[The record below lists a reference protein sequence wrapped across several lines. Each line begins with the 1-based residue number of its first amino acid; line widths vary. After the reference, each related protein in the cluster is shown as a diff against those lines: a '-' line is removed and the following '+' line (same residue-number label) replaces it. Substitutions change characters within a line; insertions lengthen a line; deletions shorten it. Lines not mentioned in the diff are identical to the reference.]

1 MDMFSIAGLRKSVRN
16 FTKKTFDENTK
27 KEIIDFFAKCEKFD
41 ESIKTE
47 VKFFDKKDLPEE
59 AENNGGYNGFLIEAP
74 YYIAVYSEK
83 KTCFIENAGYMGE
96 NIIFK
101 LTSMGID
108 SCWITLKQDYVISQ
122 PDSKMRLT
130 GLIAA
135 GYGAKFK
142 NPKIINKMIWG
153 KGYDN
158 LKVVNIDTDNKAR
171 KEVTEIVYMNE
182 YGNNITMDEL
192 SSSGIEEGF
201 YAARHAPSAL
211 NRQPW
216 RFILDNEFVVLVIKK
231 DEYTNIYEAKIDAG
245 TVMFNFAAVITER
258 VFKIKWVVGK
268 PEKNYKIPDDCV
280 IAAYCHI

>member
-16 FTKKTFDENTK
+16 FTKNKFDDSTK
-27 KEIIDFFAKCEKFD
+27 KEIEDFFTVCEKLD
-41 ESIKTE
+41 ETIKTDIKLFE
-47 VKFFDKKDLPEE
+47 RKDLPEE
-59 AENNGGYNGFLIEAP
+59 AEKNGGYNGFLIEAP
-74 YYIAVYSEK
+74 YYIVIYSER
-83 KTCFIENAGYMGE
+83 KTCFIENTGYMGE
-96 NIIFK
+96 SIIFK

-108 SCWITLKQDYVISQ
+108 SCWITLKQDDVI
-122 PDSKMRLT
+122 RLPEDEIRIT

-135 GYGAKFK
+135 GYGEKFK

-153 KGYDN
+153 NGYDN
-158 LKVVNIDTDNKAR
+158 LKVVKLDTDNKSR

-192 SSSGIEEGF
+192 ASSGIEEGF
-201 YAARHAPSAL
+201 YAARHAPSSL

-245 TVMFNFAAVITER
+245 TVMFNFAAVISER
-258 VFKIKWVVGK
+258 VFKIKWLAEEPNK
-268 PEKNYKIPDDCV
+268 EYKIPDDCV